1 MKLRNLLLTLAL
13 FCGALY
19 AATTMQALLS
29 GAATTGAGTAFHNI
43 AGMKTYQAAASTTA
57 GTGTAVVVIQGSN
70 DASCTTCWDT
80 VGTVSLSLTT
90 TTVSSSFNSDDRHA
104 WIRANVTTLSGSTP
118 TVSVTRSY

>member
-13 FCGALY
+13 FCGVVY

-29 GAATTGAGTAFHNI
+29 ASATGAGDAFHNI

-70 DASCTTCWDT
+70 DASCTTCWDP
-80 VGTVSLSLTT
+80 VGTVTLSLTT